1 MHGEEAYTP
10 RALSGI
16 AQAQRKEVAQQGNRR
31 RDAYHR
37 LAHKSKDGQEGNGL
51 RPEVHH
57 VDLIM
62 GEHIIEESRKGGN
75 QTRP

>member
-1 MHGEEAYTP
+1 M
-10 RALSGI
+10 
-16 AQAQRKEVAQQGNRR
+16 AQQGNRR
-31 RDAYHR
+31 RDAYHH
-37 LAHKSKDGQEGNGL
+37 LAHESKDSQKGNGL

-62 GEHIIEESRKGGN
+62 GEHGIEESRKGGN